1 MLLIDFLSR
10 TGIHIYLAEVNSYY
24 YFNFLP
30 FLEIKSKEKSH
41 SFVNYLEPLS
51 DLPKYIPNK

>member
-10 TGIHIYLAEVNSYY
+10 TGIHIYLEEVNSYY
-24 YFNFLP
+24 YFNCLP